1 MAMPERVLSFGK
13 RWFVTTVGV
22 LVAAKVVG
30 GIHYDDWESLL
41 VASLLL
47 GFLNAFVRPILLILS
62 LPLLLFSAGLFLLVI
77 NALLLWTVGGLVHGF
92 QVTGFWSAVWGAL
105 IIGAVSIAFGFL
117 TGGRASLRVQRPS
130 KPSDPESGPI
140 IDV

>member
-1 MAMPERVLSFGK
+1 MSERVLSFGK
-13 RWFVTTVGV
+13 RWCITTLGV
-22 LVAAKVVG
+22 LVAAKVVN
-30 GIHYDDWESLL
+30 GIHYDGWVSLM

-77 NALLLWTVGGLVHGF
+77 NAVLLWTVGGLVHGF
-92 QVTGFWSAVWGAL
+92 QVSGFWSAVWGAL
-105 IIGAVSIAFGFL
+105 VIGAVSIAFGLL
-117 TGGRASLRVQRPS
+117 TGGKASVRIQRPD

>member
-1 MAMPERVLSFGK
+1 MSERVLSFGK
-13 RWFVTTVGV
+13 RWIITTLGV

-30 GIHYDDWESLL
+30 GIHYDGWESLL

-47 GFLNAFVRPILLILS
+47 GFFNAFVRPILLILS
-62 LPLLLFSAGLFLLVI
+62 LPLLLVSAGLFLLVI

-92 QVTGFWSAVWGAL
+92 VVNGFWSAVWGAL
-105 IIGAVSIAFGFL
+105 VIGIVSIFFEFL
-117 TGGRASLRVQRPS
+117 TGGKAHLRVQRS
-130 KPSDPESGPI
+130 RKPPKGGPGPI